1 MREMKEYTMNKIL
14 QLYEIYVK
22 LREFNNGYSK
32 ESFNY
37 YKGKAEAVYEII
49 ELLEKAEND

>member
-1 MREMKEYTMNKIL
+1 MKEYTMNQIL
-14 QLYEIYVK
+14 RLYEIYVK

-37 YKGKAEAVYEII
+37 YKGKAEAIYEII
-49 ELLEKAEND
+49 ELLEKTEK